1 VHLLEEFEKK
11 NPGLSHIRISV
22 LKKIWR
28 LFIWQ
33 KFELKNVIS
42 TNTKDFFH
50 GKNRP
55 NSPNFEKKKKFES
68 PNFYN
73 KFQ

>member
-22 LKKIWR
+22 FYKNWR

-42 TNTKDFFH
+42 TNTKDFFT
-50 GKNRP
+50 GKIV
-55 NSPNFEKKKKFES
+55 
-68 PNFYN
+68 
-73 KFQ
+73 Q